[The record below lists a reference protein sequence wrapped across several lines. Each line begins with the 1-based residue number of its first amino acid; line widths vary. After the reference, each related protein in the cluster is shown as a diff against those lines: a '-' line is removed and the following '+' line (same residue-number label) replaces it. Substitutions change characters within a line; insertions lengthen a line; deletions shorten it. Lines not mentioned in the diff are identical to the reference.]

1 MDLRSFGALLPALVS
16 TAFARCDADGG
27 GVSSAVQDQRDVHQ
41 TRSCCVALAAIL
53 W

>member
-1 MDLRSFGALLPALVS
+1 MDLRSFGAVLPTLVS

-27 GVSSAVQDQRDVHQ
+27 GVSSAVQDQRYVQ
-41 TRSCCVALAAIL
+41 QLRSSCGAFAAIL